1 MYCDASQ
8 FEFVSALEQIWP
20 ALRQEL
26 DNLPSEVFVPYPER
40 YLLDKRTGWDIVGLY
55 FLGVKIDLNCDLC
68 PQTAAAVRAI
78 PGLITAGFSRLAP
91 GAHII
96 PHSGK
101 PVGVLR
107 CHMGMDVPERCG
119 LRVGDEIRRWEN
131 GKCLVFDDTSEHE
144 AWNLD
149 TRFRTVLLLDFK
161 APDWYRSSD
170 SLPEAP
176 SP

>member
-8 FEFVSALEQIWP
+8 FEFVKRLEAGWQSILAELNTIP
-20 ALRQEL
+20 A
-26 DNLPSEVFVPYPER
+26 NLFIPYPER
-40 YLLDKRTGWDIVGLY
+40 YLLDKRTGWDTFGIY

-68 PQTAAAVRAI
+68 PETTRLVESI
-78 PGLITAGFSRLAP
+78 PGMITAGFSRLVP

-107 CHMGMDVPERCG
+107 CHMGIDVPDKCG
-119 LRVGDEIRRWEN
+119 LRVGNEIRRWEN
-131 GKCLVFDDTSEHE
+131 GRCLVFDDTSEHE

-149 TRFRTVLLLDFK
+149 SQPRTVLLLDFK
-161 APDWYRSSD
+161 APHS
-170 SLPEAP
+170 
-176 SP
+176 